1 MGNLSTKNKKEK
13 INKKE
18 KTKKKEKINKKST
31 FNKNTGE
38 NENNEIKEN
47 TIEIKSQHIKN
58 NKQLIC
64 DDSSMNRLVLMK
76 YLNLYGCNVDEAENG
91 IDAINKVK
99 ENGEYNIIWMDI
111 KMPKMNGHECTKI
124 LRNELQYKGII
135 IGLTGY
141 VDDESIKKCHEV
153 GMNYVLAKPFNA
165 DVIHMYVD
173 EANKRFNIVF
183 N

>member
-1 MGNLSTKNKKEK
+1 MYNFFYNYIINMGNHITKNKKTD
-13 INKKE
+13 KKFTSVNITE
-18 KTKKKEKINKKST
+18 
-31 FNKNTGE
+31 NKNNTT
-38 NENNEIKEN
+38 NNNALEIN
-47 TIEIKSQHIKN
+47 IQHNKN
-58 NKQLIC
+58 NKHLIC
-64 DDSSMNRLVLMK
+64 DDSSMNRLVLKK

-124 LRNELQYKGII
+124 LRHELNYKGVI

-141 VDDESIKKCHEV
+141 VDDDSIKKCHEV

-173 EANKRFNIVF
+173 EANKSF
-183 N
+183 